1 MKSYWAAPVSEPSV
15 EVEKE
20 WKVGLVLQRG
30 LERCSAYPH
39 RARCELQEWLEHW
52 QLGRAGG
59 RGSGCEICG
68 RQDEECVWC
77 TSCDVKACYRCS
89 QLVSPGE
96 AACGR
101 CLRDLPRSGRAGGKT
116 RRPKK
121 VKLIPAEEGLVNLEH
136 KPYEDIE
143 NGPRKP
149 MVGGPKFQQERVSTK
164 LEVILDK
171 IGRGTALGYS
181 GAWRQWALFCK
192 ARRRDPYF
200 LGETRAERHADEEIL
215 LEFVVHLLVLFNRTE
230 GALKGKLLAIRFRH
244 LLEGLEDPLKG
255 NSRLWMA
262 LGGIK
267 RRMGKPKRKWPVIL
281 KMLVRIWQRFA
292 LSDNKDE
299 VVLACAA
306 VTAWFF
312 LLRSGDT

>member
-1 MKSYWAAPVSEPSV
+1 
-15 EVEKE
+15 
-20 WKVGLVLQRG
+20 
-30 LERCSAYPH
+30 
-39 RARCELQEWLEHW
+39 
-52 QLGRAGG
+52 
-59 RGSGCEICG
+59 
-68 RQDEECVWC
+68 
-77 TSCDVKACYRCS
+77 
-89 QLVSPGE
+89 
-96 AACGR
+96 
-101 CLRDLPRSGRAGGKT
+101 
-116 RRPKK
+116 

-192 ARRRDPYF
+192 ARRRDPYL

-230 GALKGKLLAIRFRH
+230 GTLKGKLLAIRFRH

-255 NSRLWMA
+255 KSRLQMA

-281 KMLVRIWQRFA
+281 KMLVRIWQRFG

-312 LLRSGDT
+312 LLRSGEYVANPGQPWQLHRVVRGGDVFPRKGGEAVQRFEAADEVVLNLTESKTDQYNAGHIRNHYRAHPAVVCPVVAMEKMQEMFPERFSSEASLPLFRAGKRHDVDA